1 MGPKAIH
8 GTIAPMEYHKLTR
21 EQKIARLKEEQE
33 QLREKYNKLF
43 KTFRGVIHEDSS
55 SEMKYTMIKVMEA
68 HLASIHEELLVLEAA
83 QEKK

>member
-1 MGPKAIH
+1 
-8 GTIAPMEYHKLTR
+8 MEYHKLTR

-68 HLASIHEELLVLEAA
+68 HLASIHEELLILEAPD
-83 QEKK
+83 KK